1 LDFDAV
7 CGRVGIVLVLVLVV
21 EDGEE
26 IVSPPHAGLGSSV
39 GIMIDT
45 MNVVVGLKSNVGIL
59 IDTGNV
65 VVGAKSRVG
74 IVNDDRDVLIVVV
87 DSMDIFATTLLL
99 Y

>member
-1 LDFDAV
+1 MS
-7 CGRVGIVLVLVLVV
+7 
-21 EDGEE
+21 
-26 IVSPPHAGLGSSV
+26 SPHVGLGSSV

-45 MNVVVGLKSNVGIL
+45 MNVVVGLRFNVGIL

-74 IVNDDRDVLIVVV
+74 IVNDGADVLILVVA
-87 DSMDIFATTLLL
+87 SMDIFATRLLL